1 MVTSALVQKNHMK
14 KALFIIPF
22 LFMFFCSVNVYAQK
36 NGRAAVDSMLIA
48 LKRSKPDTNRVKLL
62 DSLAL
67 IASGFNSDSG
77 LNYSKQAF
85 ALAQKL
91 KWKPGMASSARLMG
105 AIQMDMG
112 KNDQA
117 LSNYTLS
124 YKICEELKDTYGMI
138 AGLINIG
145 AIYQRTSNYTLAADY
160 FFKGLKIAE
169 ENKNSLTIAQCESS
183 IATLYVQQQNLK
195 KGIDHAQRA
204 ERLYQQLNQPAARA
218 KNLEILGLCY
228 MFGGQYEQAKPH
240 FLKALQLYQS
250 QNDEIGEATIYTQ
263 LVDCN
268 AADPVKQV
276 EYLKKAQVLWDKFAP
291 ENLNSIANTANH
303 GAIYFTILSN
313 PIAYKVVH
321 EKLGLSKEK
330 LLSDAEIYLK
340 KGMDLSRKAGN
351 NDLLLQV
358 IKYYVDLSE
367 YKKDYKKALTNLKA
381 YNTLHDSLFSQGN
394 KNKIAA
400 LEGERE
406 IALRDKQIANRKLEV
421 KQLWIYGILSLVLIT
436 VILSYFLNRYRIKQL
451 RLTYALQQQEAEQ
464 EAKELNYRNKLS
476 ESELKAIRS
485 QMNPHFIFNVLNS
498 IESYVLE
505 NDSKTASRLVQKFA
519 TLSRLI
525 LENST
530 QSMVA
535 AEREWKALKLYT
547 ELEAMRFNNQF
558 GYSFY
563 ADPELDLATL
573 MLPPMLVQPLIENSI
588 HHGLRNSPEEKSS
601 VNIRL
606 EQTDKEIY
614 FTVDDTGIGMDEAEK
629 FKSFSAVK
637 SKSIGLTAI
646 RERVEIINV
655 MSKSNKASFEIR
667 KKTSEEGIGT
677 IAILT
682 LPKVIRNN
690 YIP

>member
-1 MVTSALVQKNHMK
+1 MK
-14 KALFIIPF
+14 KEIFLMLILFSFSFNI
-22 LFMFFCSVNVYAQK
+22 CAQK
-36 NGRAAVDSMLIA
+36 KGRVAVDSMLIV
-48 LKRSKPDTNRVKLL
+48 LKVSKPDTNKVGLL
-62 DSLAL
+62 NSLAL
-67 IASGFNSDSG
+67 VASGFNSDSG

-91 KWKPGMASSARLMG
+91 KWKRGLAYAARLMG
-105 AIQMDMG
+105 AIQMDKG
-112 KNDQA
+112 ENDMA
-117 LSNYTLS
+117 LGNYKLS
-124 YKICEELKDTYGMI
+124 YRLCGEIKDSYGMI
-138 AGLINIG
+138 AGLNNIG
-145 AIYQRTSNYTLAADY
+145 AIYQRTSEYTQAADY

-169 ENKNSLTIAQCESS
+169 EIKNKSLIAQCESN
-183 IATLYVQQQNLK
+183 IATLFVQQQNLP
-195 KGIDHAQRA
+195 KGIEHAHKANQ
-204 ERLYQQLNQPAARA
+204 LYEQLNEPSAQA

-228 MFGGQYEQAKPH
+228 LFGKKYEQAKPY
-240 FLKALQLYQS
+240 FLKALKLYES
-250 QNDEIGEATIYTQ
+250 QNDEIGQAVIYTQ
-263 LVDCN
+263 MVDCN
-268 AADPVKQV
+268 AADPVKQI
-276 EYLKKAQVLWDKFAP
+276 EYLKKAQALWDKFAP
-291 ENLNSIANTANH
+291 ENLNSIANTANY
-303 GAIYFTILSN
+303 GAIYFTILTN
-313 PIAYKVVH
+313 PASYKIVH

-330 LLSDAEIYLK
+330 LLADAEFYLK
-340 KGMDLSRKAGN
+340 KGITLSRKAGN

-358 IKYYVDLSE
+358 IKYYADLCE
-367 YKKDYKKALTNLKA
+367 YKKDYKGALSNLKA
-381 YNTLHDSLFSQGN
+381 YTTLHDSLFSQGN

-421 KQLWIYGILSLVLIT
+421 KQLWIYGILSIVLVT
-436 VILSYFLNRYRIKQL
+436 AILSFFLNLYRIRQL
-451 RLTYALQQQEAEQ
+451 RLKHTLQQQEARQ

-558 GYSFY
+558 SYLFY
-563 ADPELDLATL
+563 ADPDLDLATL

-588 HHGLRNSPEEKSS
+588 HHGLRNSPGEKSS
-601 VNIRL
+601 VNVRL
-606 EQTDKEIY
+606 EQTDKEIF
-614 FTVDDTGIGMDEAEK
+614 FTVDDTGIGMEEAEK
-629 FKSFSAVK
+629 FKTFSAIK
-637 SKSIGLTAI
+637 SKSIGLNAI
-646 RERVEIINV
+646 RERVEIINA
-655 MSKSNKASFEIR
+655 MNKGNKAHFEIR
-667 KKTSEEGIGT
+667 KKTKGEGAGT

>member
-1 MVTSALVQKNHMK
+1 MK
-14 KALFIIPF
+14 KALFIAPF
-22 LFMFFCSVNVYAQK
+22 LLIFCCSVNVYAQK
-36 NGRAAVDSMLIA
+36 NGRAAVDSMLVE
-48 LKRSKPDTNRVKLL
+48 LKRSKPDTNKVNLL

-67 IASGFNSDSG
+67 ITSGFNSDSG
-77 LNYSKQAF
+77 LSYSKQGF

-91 KWKPGMASSARLMG
+91 KWKPGVAASARLMG

-112 KNDQA
+112 KNDLA
-117 LSNYTLS
+117 LRNYTLS
-124 YKICEELKDTYGMI
+124 YKLSEELNDKYGMI

-145 AIYQRTSNYTLAADY
+145 AIHQRTSNYTVAAGY

-169 ENKNSLTIAQCESS
+169 EIKNSLTIAQCESS

-195 KGIDHAQRA
+195 KGMDHAQRA
-204 ERLYQQLNQPAARA
+204 EYLYQHLNQPAARA
-218 KNLEILGLCY
+218 KNLEVLGLCY
-228 MFGGQYEQAKPH
+228 LFNGKYEQAKPH
-240 FLKALQLYQS
+240 LLKALQLYQS
-250 QNDEIGEATIYTQ
+250 QNDEIGKATIYTQ
-263 LVDCN
+263 LVDC
-268 AADPVKQV
+268 AAAEPVKQV
-276 EYLKKAQVLWDKFAP
+276 EYLKKAQELWDRFAP

-313 PIAYKVVH
+313 PASYKIVH

-330 LLSDAEIYLK
+330 LLSDAEFYLK

-358 IKYYVDLSE
+358 IKYYVDLCE
-367 YKKDYKKALTNLKA
+367 YKKDYKEALTNLKA

-421 KQLWIYGILSLVLIT
+421 KQLWLYGILSIILVT

-451 RLTYALQQQEAEQ
+451 QLTHTLQQQEAQQ
-464 EAKELNYRNKLS
+464 ETKELNYRNKLS

-505 NDSKTASRLVQKFA
+505 NNSKTASRLVQKFA

-530 QSMVA
+530 QSLVA

-558 GYSFY
+558 SYSFY
-563 ADPELDLATL
+563 ADPDLDLATL

-588 HHGLRNSPEEKSS
+588 HHGLRNSPEEKSNVS
-601 VNIRL
+601 IRL
-606 EQTDKEIY
+606 EQTDKEIS
-614 FTVDDTGIGMDEAEK
+614 FTINDTGIGMDEAEK

-637 SKSIGLTAI
+637 SKSIGLNAI
-646 RERVEIINV
+646 RERIEIINV
-655 MSKSNKASFEIR
+655 MNKGDKAHFEIR
-667 KKTSEEGIGT
+667 RKTKEEGNGT